1 LALASIVAS
10 VALYCGQIAAIMLG
24 SQPDSTAALTVCAE
38 QLSAYVSE
46 TAPCRN
52 TKAGSSRK
60 TGLIRNINDPCGGF
74 ALALQSAWRNSIV
87 CNSHPQVKARTVPD
101 QKKEVRSQNEGA

>member
-1 LALASIVAS
+1 LALASIVES

-60 TGLIRNINDPCGGF
+60 TGLIRNINDPLRF